1 MKTLRNNRRRG
12 LVALAL
18 LVGVGV
24 VVPARAADDDLR
36 KRALALNTITG
47 SDPLKGQAL
56 ILLDD
61 PAESKKLV
69 AVAVKMT
76 KEKPQ
81 PFGPNAALILAIV
94 ADKLKDAEA
103 AETFYRLYAEQSLKM
118 LSGHGLSTA
127 YTGLIRVLYRS
138 KKYAEVEKLC
148 REFLEI
154 DGDESIAAS
163 KAEVLE
169 RMIWAMAKQ
178 GETDKAVDICD
189 RLLKRQPDNWL
200 MLELK
205 AQVVREAGKLGEALK
220 LYEEVGE
227 RIKKDERLKKDLQE
241 EYLDTIRYALSGLY
255 VEMNQVDK
263 AAEQLKALLAREP
276 DNATYNNDLGYIW
289 ADHNMNLEESEKLI
303 RKALDDDRRQRRK
316 ANPDLKPE
324 LDKDNPAYLDSLGWV
339 LFKQKKYK
347 EAKPLLQQAV
357 QAEEGKH
364 VEIYDHLG
372 DVHMALGEKAEAVA
386 AWKKALGVADS
397 SKREQQRKAA
407 VEKKLK
413 AAQ

>member
-1 MKTLRNNRRRG
+1 

-18 LVGVGV
+18 LVGVGLA
-24 VVPARAADDDLR
+24 VPARAADDDLR
-36 KRALALNTITG
+36 KRALALNTVTG
-47 SDPLKGQAL
+47 ENPLKGQAL

-61 PAESKKLV
+61 PAGTKKLI
-69 AVAVKMT
+69 AVAAKMA

-94 ADKLKDAEA
+94 ADKLKEAEA
-103 AETFYRLYAEQSLKM
+103 AETFYRLYADQSLKM
-118 LSGHGLSTA
+118 LSGSGLSTA
-127 YTGLIRVLYRS
+127 YTGLIRVLYRG

-154 DGDESIAAS
+154 EGDESITNN
-163 KAEVLE
+163 KADVLE

-200 MLELK
+200 TMELK
-205 AQVVREAGKLGEALK
+205 AQVLREAGKLDESLK
-220 LYEEVGE
+220 VYEEVGE
-227 RIKKDERLKKDLQE
+227 RIKKDERLNKDQQE
-241 EYLDTIRYALSGLY
+241 DFLGDVRYALSGLY
-255 VEMNQVDK
+255 VEMNQIDK

-289 ADHNMNLEESEKLI
+289 ADHDMNLAESEKLI
-303 RKALDDDRRQRRK
+303 RKALEDDRRLRRK
-316 ANPDLKPE
+316 VNPDLKEE
-324 LDKDNPAYLDSLGWV
+324 LDKDNAAYLDSLGWV

-347 EAKPLLQQAV
+347 EAKPLLLQAV
-357 QAEEGKH
+357 QQEEGRH

-372 DVHMALGEKAEAVA
+372 DVHMALGEKAQAVA
-386 AWKKALGVADS
+386 AWKKAVEVTDG
-397 SKREQQRKAA
+397 SKREQQRKTA